1 MCTCERLEHTH
12 TSRSTKTQ
20 TPVDRLCCRGGRARV
35 QLHCEIHTVCNHT
48 QLRPQIDCG
57 AVPAAPECNC
67 TADFMQRPPFQCF
80 AGDADHAR
88 RRVAHQVRAIHSCM
102 MTLCFPRP
110 AALPLGWVICKLT
123 HARTHLSK
131 LSNAAVDSPVPRL
144 CRFHVPPG
152 LPRARALPC
161 LSPRRR
167 RRGRLPAAG
176 VWDLGRPRQARA
188 RGGGRG
194 GAS

>member
-152 LPRARALPC
+152 RRQWYKQQQQQQQCRQRQRPPSGAAAARSSSPLRS
-161 LSPRRR
+161 LS
-167 RRGRLPAAG
+167 AA
-176 VWDLGRPRQARA
+176 
-188 RGGGRG
+188 
-194 GAS
+194 